1 MGLSP
6 SIRAF
11 AIPIISNKQLT
22 AGYPMAQVIANGVT
36 VFTGLL
42 ENALNEC
49 AKQVRLGYTVA
60 LVDLDTDERY
70 LF

>member
-1 MGLSP
+1 
-6 SIRAF
+6 
-11 AIPIISNKQLT
+11 
-22 AGYPMAQVIANGVT
+22 MAQVIANGVT